1 MTAVLL
7 VALYAL
13 APPLLLWRYY
23 RLAGH
28 GVWWDVALA
37 MNVAVNAGAAGHF
50 AWDEWMKFE
59 PGHWAFRLGDRLGP
73 TALIVTLALA
83 LILAAKPWPRVAG
96 TPGVRGARRARGRVE
111 PPVAGK
117 AIQGESRR

>member
-28 GVWWDVALA
+28 GAGWDVALA
-37 MNVAVNAGAAGHF
+37 LNVAVNAGAAGIY
-50 AWDEWMKFE
+50 AWDEWRAIE
-59 PGHWAFRLGDRLGP
+59 PGQVAYAVRDWAGWAAVGLTFLS
-73 TALIVTLALA
+73 AAVLAV
-83 LILAAKPWPRVAG
+83 KPWPRTVPAKPAPRRRKAG
-96 TPGVRGARRARGRVE
+96 AARRE
-111 PPVAGK
+111 PVVSAGDK
-117 AIQGESRR
+117 GGAA